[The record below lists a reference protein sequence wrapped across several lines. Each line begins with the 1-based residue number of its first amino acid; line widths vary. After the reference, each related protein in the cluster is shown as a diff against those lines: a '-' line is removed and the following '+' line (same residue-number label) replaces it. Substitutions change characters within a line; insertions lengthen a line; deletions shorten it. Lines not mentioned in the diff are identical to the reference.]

1 MEENLED
8 LAVSSESGGKRPDTN
23 EHLEALSIS

>member
-8 LAVSSESGGKRPDTN
+8 LADSSESGGKRPDTN